1 MSSLFEITGDL
12 LRLMDMLDDPEQEVD
27 EEAFLDTWEGME
39 GEFNDKV
46 ESWLKVIRNKEA
58 DIKAR
63 KELADEL
70 TKKNKRDE
78 NTIKRMKDTLL
89 RVMQLTGTK
98 KAGTEI
104 LSASVRANGGSLPI
118 LYADGIKEDP
128 LQLPKEYVLGVT
140 TYKPNTEKIREAL
153 DAGVQIP
160 GVAYGERG
168 EYLAIK

>member
-1 MSSLFEITGDL
+1 MSLFEITG
-12 LRLMDMLDDPEQEVD
+12 RMVELMDLIDDPESEVD
-27 EEAFLDTWEGME
+27 EQALIDSWEAVE
-39 GEFNDKV
+39 GEFNVKV

-78 NTIKRMKDTLL
+78 NTITRMKDTIAWL
-89 RVMQLTGTK
+89 MKAGGMKT
-98 KAGTEI
+98 AGTEI
-104 LSASVRANGGSLPI
+104 LSASIRKKGGNLPI

-128 LQLPKEYVLGVT
+128 TQLPKEYVTEVT
-140 TYKPNTEKIREAL
+140 TYKPDTEKIREAL
-153 DAGVQIP
+153 DAGIQIP